1 MAWLHSVLA
10 FTLVF
15 SVFGLGCHL
24 YPVIC
29 SRGPYLPLQ
38 KLLTSILC
46 YLLLLPKG
54 VRHVHFRVAFTW
66 RCHSMYK
73 LLKKYYDNCSIII
86 M

>member
-1 MAWLHSVLA
+1 MRSSWHGCIEVPA
-10 FTLVF
+10 FTLIF
-15 SVFGLGCHL
+15 SVFGLASHL

-54 VRHVHFRVAFTW
+54 VRHVHFCVVHLHGAVTV
-66 RCHSMYK
+66 CK
-73 LLKKYYDNCSIII
+73 EIL
-86 M
+86 

>member
-15 SVFGLGCHL
+15 SVFGLGSHL

-29 SRGPYLPLQ
+29 SRGPYLQLQ

-54 VRHVHFRVAFTW
+54 VGHVHFVLYIYMAL
-66 RCHSMYK
+66 SQYVQVIK
-73 LLKKYYDNCSIII
+73 EIL
-86 M
+86 